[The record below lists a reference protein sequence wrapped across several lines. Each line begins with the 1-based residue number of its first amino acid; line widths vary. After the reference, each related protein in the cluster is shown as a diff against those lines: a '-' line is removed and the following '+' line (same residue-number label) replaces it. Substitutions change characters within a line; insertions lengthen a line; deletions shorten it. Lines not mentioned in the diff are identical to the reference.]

1 MLDIRGRTFD
11 GGAVETDDTNFTD
24 CTFSSVE
31 LRYSGGEH
39 PLFESCTFNGD
50 VSWRFMDAGLRTVQF
65 LQRIANDEGGQAF
78 IADLFQP
85 GKYFSE

>member
-1 MLDIRGRTFD
+1 MEDVTGETFD
-11 GGAVETDDTNFTD
+11 GVEVETDGKTFTG
-24 CTFSSVE
+24 CTFTSTG
-31 LRYSGGEH
+31 LLYFGGEH
-39 PLFESCTFNGD
+39 PMFESCTFNGD

-65 LQRIANDEGGQAF
+65 LQRIGNDEGGQAF